1 MNEFYLKQ
9 QKDVHNIMASLLT
22 VDELF
27 KGQYPI
33 TKTDIDQKIEFYTKL
48 LNEMTNDNSEDE
60 S

>member
-9 QKDVHNIMASLLT
+9 QKDAHNILAALLT

-27 KGQYPI
+27 RGQYPI
-33 TKTDIDQKIEFYTKL
+33 TKTDLDNKVKFYNEL
-48 LNEMTNDNSEDE
+48 LKEMTNDNSNNE